1 METITI
7 KSSIDKSKF
16 TEMEAC
22 VLALGF
28 FDGVHIGH
36 QRILETAK
44 RIAVQKQCAF
54 GVMTFYPHPKDILF
68 PHLEPMTYLT
78 PLPLK
83 EDRFEKLG
91 VEKLFVVEFSPEF
104 ARLSPNDFVEQYIIG
119 LGCIHAVAG
128 FDYHYGYK
136 GLGNMKTLS
145 EYNPGSLEVTTVPK
159 IQHDDEKIS
168 STAIR
173 KLLDEGHVQKIPMYL
188 GDFYEINGEVN
199 QSSLFYNNHQF
210 LKLIVKKRYRMPK
223 PGIYHIQ
230 VEIDGN
236 NYDGTCHQISI
247 NEQHPSLLIQL
258 KDCSVYPYKKRIKV
272 KWLDYKY
279 GKQNESYGMNEYMKK
294 DELVI

>member
-7 KSSIDKSKF
+7 KSSIDKSTF

-44 RIAVQKQCAF
+44 RIAMQKQCAF

-68 PHLEPMTYLT
+68 PHMEPMTYLT

-104 ARLSPNDFVEQYIIG
+104 ARLSPNDFVEQYILG
-119 LGCIHAVAG
+119 LGCIHVVAG
-128 FDYHYGYK
+128 FDYQYGYK

-145 EYNPGSLEVTTVPK
+145 EYIPGNLEVTTVPK

-173 KLLDEGHVQKIPMYL
+173 KLLDEGHMQKIPMYL
-188 GDFYEINGEVN
+188 GDFYEVSGEVN
-199 QSSLFYNNHQF
+199 QSSLFYKNHQF
-210 LKLIVKKRYRMPK
+210 LKLIVKNSYRMPK
-223 PGIYHIQ
+223 LGIYHIQ
-230 VEIDGN
+230 VEIDGH

-247 NEQHPSLLIQL
+247 NEQHTSLLIQL
-258 KDCSVYPYKKRIKV
+258 KDCSVDPYKKRIKV

-279 GKQNESYGMNEYMKK
+279 GKQNESYGMNEYMKN

>member
-1 METITI
+1 METIYIQNST
-7 KSSIDKSKF
+7 DKSKLNI
-16 TEMEAC
+16 TETC

-36 QRILETAK
+36 QKILETAK
-44 RIAVQKQCAF
+44 QIAEQKRCTF

-68 PHLEPMTYLT
+68 PYLEPMTYLT
-78 PLPLK
+78 PLPSK
-83 EDRFEKLG
+83 EDRFKKLG
-91 VEKLFVVEFSPEF
+91 VEKLFVVEFNPEF
-104 ARLSPNDFVEQYIIG
+104 ARISPEDFVEQYIIG
-119 LGCIHAVAG
+119 LGCIHVVAG

-145 EYNPGSLEVTTVPK
+145 EYHPRSLEVTTVSK
-159 IQHDDEKIS
+159 IEHDDEKIS

-173 KLLDEGHVQKIPMYL
+173 NLLDEGHVNKVPMYL
-188 GDFYEINGEVN
+188 GDFYEIYGEVN
-199 QSSLFYNNHQF
+199 QSSLFYKKHPF
-210 LKLIVKKRYRMPK
+210 LKLIVDKGYRMPK

-236 NYDGTCHQISI
+236 HYGGTCHQISI
-247 NEQHPSLLIQL
+247 NKQQPSLLIQV
-258 KDCSVYPYKKRIKV
+258 KVCAVDPYKKRIKV

-279 GKQNESYGMNEYMKK
+279 GKQNESYGMNEYMNK